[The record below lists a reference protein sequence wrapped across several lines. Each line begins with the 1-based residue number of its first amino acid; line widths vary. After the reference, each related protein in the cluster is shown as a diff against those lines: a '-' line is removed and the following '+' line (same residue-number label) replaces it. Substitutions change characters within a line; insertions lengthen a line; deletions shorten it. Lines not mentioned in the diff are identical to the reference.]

1 MANNVT
7 ITGIKYGTTTITA
20 SYTDG
25 GKTVT
30 ASVNNFKVT
39 AIAPTLTFTA
49 GANLTY
55 NGSSQSLGKVS
66 YNGDGTA
73 YYYIQKATSQPD
85 TPSASASGW
94 TKISNGGTISAT
106 DAGTYYIFLKAVGA
120 AGGNYTEVSPELGGN
135 KTIDKR
141 VVNVTN
147 VPAYVLEKLTYN
159 GSNNTNGSDQ
169 ILIDAGACG
178 AGGVMYY
185 HVSTSAVAPS
195 WNGGSGWSTD
205 LPTGKDADSYYVWY
219 YCLVSDKNNNTA
231 GTNTNAVKAL
241 ANSPKIIA
249 RKNSATASAVTNL
262 VYNGTTET
270 NGSPQS
276 GVTGSNVS
284 WTGSTSKTNAGSYSA
299 SATPQSN
306 FAWDDGTFAAKTINW
321 SIASRGQTAPV
332 LQGATTTYPNTATA
346 TVKTDGTVEGGTSTA
361 PGELIWS
368 NQSRSTAG
376 SQTATAYYA
385 ATATNFKASPV
396 SGGVTV
402 KVNARTVT
410 IKAPTFNSNTLTYT
424 GSAQTILTAG
434 SCTTGGV
441 MYYYKSTSSTKPSFG
456 TSTWTTTAPTQETNA
471 GTYYVWY
478 YCSVSDT
485 TNNTGLGINT
495 VTAVSGNPKTIN
507 RKAVTVTA
515 GSASKTYDGTALTKN
530 SATLSGAVDGHTLG
544 TVSVSGTQTNAGSS
558 SNTASSA
565 QILSGTTDVTKNY
578 TITYK
583 PGTLTVNKANLPV
596 IEVNCNV
603 PWDGESHSSTVTV
616 NVKSPAVWDGKTIV
630 KGSSTSYETTVT
642 ENGVAG
648 TPYALHTATAYTA
661 PTTVYY
667 KITGGTNYNDYADSV
682 TFEISKVN
690 ATLPGTISG
699 DSVSE
704 GNVSYHNVAR
714 ATVTKDY
721 TGGTLQYAT
730 SADGKT
736 WGSWAEVAWNSGN
749 LTANP
754 SRTEIGTTYVKFRV
768 LGDGNHNNSSESS
781 AVTLTVYK
789 ASDANMVVDIVT
801 SALTYNGSTCSNGTA
816 QTIASV
822 DLTNTGKY
830 HGVGSYS
837 IGYKKGSYA
846 TAQDQ
851 VTWVTSTPLKAT
863 DAGTYHV
870 YYMFAPDGNH
880 NNRKPWSSHKD
891 NYVGSVTINPKA
903 GSLSGAT
910 TNRTYNGTNGN
921 NGTAQVIGSV
931 SSSTGS
937 YYLGLGSSSTSAPT
951 SWGSANASLSQT
963 DAGTYYVWA
972 KCDASS
978 NGNCAAVA
986 AKYIGTATISPKT
999 STVTYSVNTSIEE
1012 FCILTATPASNWT
1025 RTGYHPEIATSSAT
1039 GTGTGVITYDISQS
1053 GWSISND
1060 GKTIT
1065 IPSTAAA
1072 DTYDITV
1079 TASQAGDGNWA
1090 AGSVSKKISV
1100 TLKANALERITL
1112 TLESNQIPFNGT
1124 TNGTVLAIY
1133 TNGADKD
1140 VTSSATYSSD
1150 PTGIVT
1156 ITK

>member
-49 GANLTY
+49 GTNPTY

-73 YYYIQKATSQPD
+73 YYYIQKATSQPAI
-85 TPSASASGW
+85 PSASASGW
-94 TKISNGGTISAT
+94 TAISNGGTISAT
-106 DAGTYYIFLKAVGA
+106 DAGTYYIFLKAVGKT
-120 AGGNYTEVSPELGGN
+120 GGNYTGVEPKVGDNNTINKRTVTVTTVPTYVSAG
-135 KTIDKR
+135 
-141 VVNVTN
+141 
-147 VPAYVLEKLTYN
+147 LTYD
-159 GSNNTNGSDQ
+159 GTNNTNGSDQ
-169 ILIDAGACG
+169 TLITAGACG
-178 AGGVMYY
+178 TGGVMYY
-185 HVSTSAVAPS
+185 YVSTSPSTPS
-195 WNGGSGWSTD
+195 WNGGSDWSTS
-205 LPTGKDADSYYVWY
+205 LPTGKDAGKYYVWY
-219 YCLVSDKNNNTA
+219 YCLVSDTNNNTA

-241 ANSPKIIA
+241 ANSPKNIA
-249 RKNSATASAVTNL
+249 RKNSATASAVTKL

-321 SIASRGQTAPV
+321 SIARRGQTAPV
-332 LQGATTTYPNTATA
+332 LQGATATYPNTATA
-346 TVKTDGTVEGGTSTA
+346 TVKTAGTVEGGTATA
-361 PGELIWS
+361 PGTLTWT
-368 NQSRSTAG
+368 NQSRNTAG
-376 SQTATAYYA
+376 TQTATAYYA
-385 ATATNFKASPV
+385 ATATNFEKSPV

-410 IKAPTFNSNTLTYT
+410 ITAPTFNSNILTYT
-424 GSAQTILTAG
+424 GSPQTILNVAG

-441 MYYYKSTSSTKPSFG
+441 MYYYKSTSSTKPSFS
-456 TSTWTTTAPTQETNA
+456 TSNWTTTAPTQETNA

-478 YCSVSDT
+478 YCYVSDT
-485 TNNTGLGINT
+485 TNNTGSGINT
-495 VTAVSGNPKTIN
+495 VTAVSGNSKTIN
-507 RKAVTVTA
+507 QRKLTVTA
-515 GSASKTYDGTALTKN
+515 ASKSKEYDGSPLTIN
-530 SATLSGAVDGHTLG
+530 SATLSGH
-544 TVSVSGTQTNAGSS
+544 VSGHKLYSATYGGSQTTVGSS
-558 SNTASSA
+558 SSTVSDAVIKSGNT
-565 QILSGTTDVTKNY
+565 IVTDNY
-578 TITYK
+578 DITYAN
-583 PGTLTVNKANLPV
+583 GTLTVTAA
-596 IEVNCNV
+596 
-603 PWDGESHSSTVTV
+603 SFTVSEPDQEYTYTGSPQGVAITV
-616 NVKSPAVWDGKTIV
+616 SEL
-630 KGSSTSYETTVT
+630 KGSQ
-642 ENGVAG
+642 
-648 TPYALHTATAYTA
+648 TATIKYRTASSGDYTLTDAPQITNVSQSPLTVYWQVTA
-661 PTTVYY
+661 PNHTTQTGSYT
-667 KITGGTNYNDYADSV
+667 ITIKKA
-682 TFEISKVN
+682 N

-699 DSVSE
+699 DSVSA

-730 SADGKT
+730 STDGTT
-736 WGSWAEVAWNSGN
+736 WGSWARVTWSSGN

-754 SRTEIGTTYVKFRV
+754 SRSDIGATSVKFRV

-801 SALTYNGSTCSNGTA
+801 STLTYNGTTCTNGTA

-822 DLTNTGKY
+822 DLTNEGKY

-837 IGYKKGSYA
+837 IGYKKGSHA

-851 VTWVTSTPLKAT
+851 VTWVTSTPLEAT
-863 DAGTYHV
+863 DAGTYYV
-870 YYMFAPDGNH
+870 YYMFEPDSNH
-880 NNRKPWSSHKD
+880 SNSKPWSSHTD
-891 NYVGSVTINPKA
+891 NFVGSVTINPKA
-903 GSLSGAT
+903 GSLTASV
-910 TNRTYNGTNGN
+910 TNRTYNGTSGD

-937 YYLGLGSSSTSAPT
+937 YHLGLGSSTTSAPS
-951 SWGSANASLSQT
+951 SWGSANTSLSQINV
-963 DAGTYYVWA
+963 GTYYVWA

-999 STVTYSVNTSIEE
+999 STVTYSVNTTIEE
-1012 FCILTATPASNWT
+1012 FCILTATPASTWT
-1025 RTGYHPEIATSSAT
+1025 RTDYHPEIATSSAT
-1039 GTGTGVITYDISQS
+1039 GTGTGEITYSISQS
-1053 GWSISND
+1053 GWSISSD

-1072 DTYDITV
+1072 NKYSITV
-1079 TASQAGDGNWA
+1079 TATQAANGNWA
-1090 AGSVSKKISV
+1090 EGSKSQTISV
-1100 TLKANALERITL
+1100 TLKANALERIEL
-1112 TLESNQIPFNGT
+1112 SLLANQIPFGGT
-1124 TNGTVLAIY
+1124 TTGTVTAYY

-1156 ITK
+1156 ITKQ